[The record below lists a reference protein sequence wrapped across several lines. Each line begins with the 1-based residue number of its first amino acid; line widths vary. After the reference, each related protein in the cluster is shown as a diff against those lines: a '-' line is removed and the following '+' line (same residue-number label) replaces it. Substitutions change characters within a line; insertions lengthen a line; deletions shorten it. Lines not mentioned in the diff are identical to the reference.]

1 MFLVRLCMLIIC
13 YPIMAYL
20 SEGYSMN
27 DVLFSVFAGL
37 RGAVSLSLCIV
48 IQTHIDSDDNITYS
62 HENESI
68 IFPKN
73 EIRQVIF
80 ILSGVVALTILIN
93 GALSRSYYSFLYTKA
108 DRKTAQAD
116 LVILHYVRK
125 RIWQK
130 AEIGNKT
137 AILTFHHD
145 SFLGLFLRTVSRLFN
160 SHFYRIISYISYV
173 VFLLFHFST

>member
-37 RGAVSLSLCIV
+37 RGAVILSLCIV

-80 ILSGVVALTILIN
+80 IL
-93 GALSRSYYSFLYTKA
+93 
-108 DRKTAQAD
+108 
-116 LVILHYVRK
+116 
-125 RIWQK
+125 
-130 AEIGNKT
+130 
-137 AILTFHHD
+137 
-145 SFLGLFLRTVSRLFN
+145 
-160 SHFYRIISYISYV
+160 FYPV
-173 VFLLFHFST
+173 